1 MERRE
6 VGALIYG
13 RRWSRASI
21 EHRGRASERYSAPP
35 AAVGVRGRPVYAG
48 VRWAAGSIRGAQAR
62 VAGPKAG
69 TYTKQP
75 EIRSH

>member
-13 RRWSRASI
+13 RRWSRAII

-48 VRWAAGSIRGAQAR
+48 VRWAAGSIRGAR
-62 VAGPKAG
+62 GTGGRSESRYIHKAA
-69 TYTKQP
+69 
-75 EIRSH
+75 